1 MNKEFKKFTL
11 MDETPS
17 APASDKTIMIDDFE
31 KLAIKLWKE
40 SDDRTGN
47 PPYIYSLGV
56 EHGYNNAKES
66 LYTEDQM
73 IEYAEYCATHVLTT
87 QIGHPYLSVKEF
99 FKQTKKD

>member
-66 LYTEDQM
+66 LYTEEQVKQAINRAIM
-73 IEYAEYCATHVLTT
+73 LT
-87 QIGHPYLSVKEF
+87 LSDKSCYSDEII
-99 FKQTKKD
+99 KSLKK